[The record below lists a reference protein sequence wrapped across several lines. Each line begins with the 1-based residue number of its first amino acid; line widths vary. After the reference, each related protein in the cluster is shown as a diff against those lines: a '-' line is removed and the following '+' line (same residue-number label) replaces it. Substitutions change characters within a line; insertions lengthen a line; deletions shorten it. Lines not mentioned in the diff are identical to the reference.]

1 MLLIINDSKNAYFNQ
16 AAEEY
21 LIDNFDEDI
30 VMLWRNDNTVVVGKN
45 QNTIEE
51 IDVQYVRDNGINVVR
66 RLTGGGAVFHDLG
79 NVNYTIIQTYREG
92 LFSNYEY
99 FTEMVRDFLQGLGVR
114 AVLSGRNDLMIDGKK
129 FSGNAQCV
137 RNGRMMH
144 HGTLMFSS
152 DVSDISRAL
161 TPNRK
166 KIESKAVKSVRS
178 HVTNISSHMRQHENN
193 ETEESSM
200 SAEQFMLLLYDYYL
214 ENYPDAASY
223 ELTDADKAAIRK
235 LADEKYST
243 WEWNYG
249 ASPAFAVATSRKFVF
264 GLVDVRLNVSRGRIK
279 DMRIFGDYFGV
290 RSISEIEELL
300 TDVEYRSDAVAQA
313 LSRVNLGDYISGM
326 TAEELTEL
334 IVRGSV

>member
-1 MLLIINDSKNAYFNQ
+1 MLRTPGKGNNIGLCGVGIVGMLMMLASLT
-16 AAEEY
+16 EEGV
-21 LIDNFDEDI
+21 ISMDN
-30 VMLWRNDNTVVVGKN
+30 L
-45 QNTIEE
+45 
-51 IDVQYVRDNGINVVR
+51 
-66 RLTGGGAVFHDLG
+66 A
-79 NVNYTIIQTYREG
+79 
-92 LFSNYEY
+92 
-99 FTEMVRDFLQGLGVR
+99 GLGVR

-334 IVRGSV
+334 IVRGGM